1 MPGKKVCVML
11 KSKPFSTINYY
22 EALRTAAGLW
32 EHQVTFIWMDDAVY
46 AILKDVDTSLTSRY
60 FSELPDAG
68 VTLFV
73 EEEALRKRGFTADNL
88 VAGITVANETKI
100 SELLGEAQVTL
111 VF

>member
-1 MPGKKVCVML
+1 MPGKKVCVLL

-22 EALRTAAGLW
+22 EALRAAAGLW
-32 EHQVTFIWMDDAVY
+32 EHQVTFIWMDDGVY
-46 AILKDVDTSLTSRY
+46 AALKDIDTSLTSRY

-68 VTLFV
+68 IALFV
-73 EEEALRKRGFTADNL
+73 EEEALMERGFTADNL
-88 VAGITVANETKI
+88 MAGIAVANGAKI